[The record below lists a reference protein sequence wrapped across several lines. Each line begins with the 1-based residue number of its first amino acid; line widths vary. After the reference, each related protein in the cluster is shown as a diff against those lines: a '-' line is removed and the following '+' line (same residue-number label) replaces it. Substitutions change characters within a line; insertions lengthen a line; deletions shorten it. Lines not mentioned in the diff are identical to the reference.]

1 MVDFFR
7 RHPVLFNLLLMA
19 ITSVILLMLAMWGLN
34 IWTGHGKV
42 QVVPD
47 VSGMSLKEAM
57 VTLQRCNL
65 HAEVIDSV
73 HNDQASRGSVVDQVP
88 CRRQSKTRSRHLS
101 DHQCFY
107 KNN

>member
-57 VTLQRCNL
+57 VTLQR
-65 HAEVIDSV
+65 
-73 HNDQASRGSVVDQVP
+73 
-88 CRRQSKTRSRHLS
+88 
-101 DHQCFY
+101 
-107 KNN
+107 